1 MMQTQKAQQ
10 KSWKPP
16 KGGAAKVIQP
26 HIHGSGL
33 YRGSLHRRDKYEYQA
48 DEAARRILRGE
59 KGVARILTP
68 TPAASYKISA
78 STGQP
83 LPHDVRS
90 ELEEGFGAD
99 FSAVRIH
106 NDSYVDSAVRNEGAR
121 AFASGTDIYFAAGNY
136 DPSKEAGKELL
147 IHEVAHVLQQTA
159 RRNSNHLLQAVPVV
173 SNGAIQH
180 DLIENLFS
188 DFDVFTAPPTLEEVI
203 KRHLAEHQGDSELKK
218 HGEYLQ
224 ELLGEFKEDHP
235 AIAELIEKIQ
245 NPGFIEKTEYRALY
259 FDCLKGLKQYSAAME
274 MVENTLPPKTA
285 FGLIDFYKKKARGE
299 MAWLTS
305 EIDSEFMQA
314 VLNRISG
321 FPSSDWL
328 SGIVNSIKPYI
339 SSSNDKTHNV
349 RLQSR
354 VEKIFADEIRIAAT
368 SGNLIPN
375 ERFYVALAAFRYL
388 IRFIGKLP
396 VDRIKIMDQEETSDA
411 TKQITKSNLIEIARE
426 QSLPGEALELLR
438 MAEPEIIKAMHV
450 SQASLQQIKTEE
462 EKADQAGKDEGQTP
476 AAPGEVSTPETAAVS
491 EPPPEA
497 EETGEDI
504 VGVSAA
510 PVEEM
515 KPQPTFELPP
525 MPDTELSPEE
535 RAKLE
540 AEREKAAAAIEEATS
555 PGGTLDGYSE
565 APPSVMAAAQTTM
578 GEKIG
583 TQVQTEQQE
592 FESNIPEIVAETRGE
607 DEIEGVPE
615 LETGAKS
622 AGDLEGAAPPP
633 AEMPELSPTQDLGK
647 FDENNK
653 IVDFIKRFF
662 GLGDNEKAV
671 RNNLRDVETK
681 DRKVESSPGPPPEVP
696 LENDTDPKRVTDQ
709 QEQARQQTRDER
721 DQAMQ
726 EVVDGPGPEQVQVRE
741 LKAQAAVEPFEP
753 PEIKEM
759 VAAEGASEFTSRE
772 LPPEVTAKFDE
783 DYREQMTANMEEG
796 RQQVKQAETERDE
809 GRAQKLEKAEQ
820 ERDALANQADE
831 NQKKEVLHARETIQA
846 ERQATIEEQDK
857 AVADLEDEAEIKKT
871 ETQKDIDKKSK
882 ETNKDVIQKYDKAE
896 SDAKKEVS
904 KGEKDAEAERRKA
917 EKEAEN
923 KSWWEKAVDFVKKA
937 FAALTKVINA
947 IFDVVRAAINKVLD
961 AVKSVVKG
969 LIDLAASAIKGMIKV
984 FGEVLKGLVNT
995 LLADTFPGLAKKLNN
1010 AIDGAVETATK
1021 AVDAVA
1027 DTLKAGVDLV
1037 VGALQKGLNFVLNT
1051 FQAAVNIAVAVVEA
1065 AITGDWSGLVRK
1077 LIESTLRLLGISPE
1091 TFYSFVG
1098 KTADTLKIIIDAP
1111 GAFLGNC
1118 VDAVKKGFDLLADNF
1133 LKHLKASI
1141 IGWLTGSL
1149 GGDIQIPERFDLM
1162 GVLDLARQVMGLTW
1176 EWLRE
1181 KAVRLIGE
1189 KNVER
1194 LEFAFDYI
1202 KTLAQEGWGA
1212 LFEKI
1217 KEDLSTLKDF
1227 VLDKIKEFL
1236 AIEVIKA
1243 GIKWLVSLFNPVG
1256 ALVKL
1261 VMTMWNLYTFLR
1273 DQLSRI
1279 IEIVKSLVS
1288 GIDKIARGDTQ
1299 EAGEKV
1305 EGVLARLLP
1314 IAIDLVARLL
1324 DLGNVG
1330 KKVREIIKNIRKRI
1344 NKAADKLLNK
1354 IMKGFKKK
1362 GAEETDTGGAKE
1374 GAQAGQVKL
1383 GRAMT
1388 VTEPGGKIH
1397 TLSID
1402 VKGKDATIM
1411 LRSKP
1416 TTVKAWIKEFK
1427 TRAQNLKDDEKD
1439 KKKIIELIG
1448 QASAIQDTL
1457 DAASDKKVRKETPK
1471 NTTPILEQETK
1482 LRDTL
1487 ISLFQILGTAAEV
1500 PVEIRFKTQID
1511 SAHPLAK
1518 ASLIKA
1524 LQLNLDKWQS
1534 LPWKDIEKK
1543 LKEKTDP
1550 FHKPLLKIKNSYGE
1564 GMQKLISEKLK
1575 VLRQQ
1580 NALRQNESEQ
1590 KSIPD
1595 KNSEGKFISN
1605 TLVRKVHDGSGEQ
1618 YKNALMALRAALF
1631 DKSKQSAAVRS
1642 LDPALEQALKDY
1654 RGQDKADEDLVKE
1667 VSGKIISFLIAMA
1680 KGEAFGNISV
1690 NDWKTRIWG
1699 QRANRKWIMK
1709 RFRKSGGKHEW
1720 IPTDYVGEVIAHAHA
1735 VSTTE
1740 CEETAVR
1747 WVEFQDELRSP
1758 TKMLIFNPAKET
1770 YKVTVNRLRD
1780 ISDPAKKTKKDLT
1793 QAVPVLQGH
1802 TGAVYAPYSGN
1813 SYRDDNVPQT
1823 KGQKQW
1829 HDKLRAIFNT
1839 NKSNQNSSVA
1849 MKKVLSEIDT
1859 HVNDT
1864 LWEGNAA
1871 VLGAEGSR
1879 FEEYYESASGTTPDG
1894 VGFLITAAKG
1904 AEKQIKEDF
1913 NRAREAAKLD

>member
-1 MMQTQKAQQ
+1 MQMQKAQQ
-10 KSWKPP
+10 KSGKPP
-16 KGGAAKVIQP
+16 KSSSVKVIQP
-26 HIHGSGL
+26 HIHGSGF
-33 YRGSLHRRDKYEYQA
+33 YQGSAYRRDKYEKYEYQA
-48 DEAARRILRGE
+48 EEAVRRIMRGE
-59 KGVARILTP
+59 EGVARILTP
-68 TPAASYKISA
+68 TPAASFKISA
-78 STGQP
+78 STGWP
-83 LPHDVRS
+83 LPEDVRA
-90 ELEEGFGAD
+90 ELDKGFGAD
-99 FSAVRIH
+99 LRAVRIH
-106 NDSYVDSAVRNEGAR
+106 HDGYVDPAVKSEGAR
-121 AFASGTDIYFAAGNY
+121 AFASGADIYFAAGNY
-136 DPSKEAGKELL
+136 DPSKDAGKELL
-147 IHEVAHVLQQTA
+147 IHEVAHVLQQTG
-159 RRNSNHLLQAVPVV
+159 RRNSNHLLQAVSVV

-245 NPGFIEKTEYRALY
+245 NPGFIEKTEHRALY

-339 SSSNDKTHNV
+339 SSSNKKTHNV

-438 MAEPEIIKAMHV
+438 MAEPEIIRAMHV

-462 EKADQAGKDEGQTP
+462 EKAGQAGKEEGQTP
-476 AAPGEVSTPETAAVS
+476 AAPGEVSTLETAAAS
-491 EPPPEA
+491 EPPPET

-555 PGGTLDGYSE
+555 PGGTLDAYSE
-565 APPSVMAAAQTTM
+565 APPRVMAAAQTTM

-671 RNNLRDVETK
+671 RNNLRDMETK

-726 EVVDGPGPEQVQVRE
+726 EIVDGPGPEQVQVRE

-783 DYREQMTANMEEG
+783 DYREQMTSNMEEG

-809 GRAQKLEKAEQ
+809 GRAQKLGKAEQ

-831 NQKKEVLHARETIQA
+831 NQKKEVLHARKTIQA

-857 AVADLEDEAEIKKT
+857 AVADLEDETEIKKT

-882 ETNKDVIQKYDKAE
+882 ETNKDVTQKYDKAE

-947 IFDVVRAAINKVLD
+947 IFDVVRSAINKVLD

-969 LIDLAASAIKGMIKV
+969 LIDLAASALKGMIKV

-1010 AIDGAVETATK
+1010 AIDGAVEAATK

-1091 TFYSFVG
+1091 MFYSFVG

-1118 VDAVKKGFDLLADNF
+1118 VDAVKKGFDLFADNF
-1133 LKHLKASI
+1133 LKHLKAGI

-1149 GGDIQIPERFDLM
+1149 GGDIQIPKRFDLM
-1162 GVLDLARQVMGLTW
+1162 GVLDLARQIMGLTW
-1176 EWLRE
+1176 EWLRK

-1194 LEFAFDYI
+1194 IEFAFSYI
-1202 KTLAQEGWGA
+1202 ATLVQNGWSA
-1212 LFEKI
+1212 FFDQI
-1217 KEDLSTLKDF
+1217 KEGLSNVKDLVLGGIKDF
-1227 VLDKIKEFL
+1227 LVTR
-1236 AIEVIKA
+1236 VIKA
-1243 GIKWLVSLFNPVG
+1243 GIVWLVSLFNPVG

-1288 GIDKIARGDTQ
+1288 GIGKIARGVIQ
-1299 EAGEKV
+1299 EAGEKI
-1305 EGVLARLLP
+1305 EGVLLRLLP

-1324 DLGNVG
+1324 GLGNVG
-1330 KKVREIIKNIRKRI
+1330 KKVREIIGNIRKRI
-1344 NKAADKLLNK
+1344 DKAAEKLINK
-1354 IMKGFKKK
+1354 VMKRFKKK
-1362 GAEETDTGGAKE
+1362 GVEKPGAEEE
-1374 GAQAGQVKL
+1374 GEEAGKTQL
-1383 GRAMT
+1383 GKVMT
-1388 VTEPGGKIH
+1388 VTEPSGKIH

-1439 KKKIIELIG
+1439 KKKMAGQLIG
-1448 QASAIQDTL
+1448 KAMAIQKSL
-1457 DAASDKKVRKETPK
+1457 DAASDKESKKEKPK
-1471 NTTPILEQETK
+1471 NTPPILEQEIK
-1482 LRDTL
+1482 LRNTL
-1487 ISLFQILGTAAEV
+1487 ISLFKVFGTAEEA
-1500 PVEIRFKTQID
+1500 PVEDLFKTQID
-1511 SAHPLAK
+1511 LAHEQAKSPLV
-1518 ASLIKA
+1518 KA
-1524 LQLNLDKWQS
+1524 LQANLDKWQS
-1534 LPWKDIEKK
+1534 LPWNTIRGEIVNAQIN
-1543 LKEKTDP
+1543 P
-1550 FHKPLLKIKNSYGE
+1550 FYKPLLKSHSYG
-1564 GMQKLISEKLK
+1564 
-1575 VLRQQ
+1575 
-1580 NALRQNESEQ
+1580 
-1590 KSIPD
+1590 KSIQKVIGKKIESMPD
-1595 KNSEGKFISN
+1595 DDKQKITVNKDTFISN
-1605 TLVRKVHDGSGEQ
+1605 TLVNKIHNDGKDQ
-1618 YKNALMALRAALF
+1618 YKNALIALREALF
-1631 DKSKQSAAVRS
+1631 DKSKESAAISS
-1642 LDPALEQALKDY
+1642 LDAALKEAIKDY
-1654 RGQDKADEDLVKE
+1654 DGQQPDEDLIKE
-1667 VSGKIISFLIAMA
+1667 VSGKIIPFLTSMA
-1680 KGEAFGNISV
+1680 KGKAFGSISK
-1690 NDWKTRIWG
+1690 NDWGTRIWG
-1699 QRANRKWIMK
+1699 QKANRKWIME
-1709 RFRKSGGKHEW
+1709 RFRKSGGQHEW
-1720 IPTDYVGEVIAHAHA
+1720 IPTNYVGKVIAHAHE

-1740 CEETAVR
+1740 GEETAAR

-1780 ISDPAKKTKKDLT
+1780 ISDPAKKTKKDLK

-1829 HDKLRAIFNT
+1829 HDKLRAIFDT
-1839 NKSNQNSSVA
+1839 NKSNQNSGAA
-1849 MKKVLSEIDT
+1849 MKNVLDEIDG
-1859 HVNDT
+1859 HVKKT
-1864 LWEGNAA
+1864 LWEGNAT
-1871 VLGAEGSR
+1871 VLEAKGNR
-1879 FEEYYESASGTTPDG
+1879 FEEYYKSASGTTPDG
-1894 VGFLITAAKG
+1894 VGFLIEAAKG
-1904 AEKQIKEDF
+1904 AKKQIKKDF
-1913 NRAREAAKLD
+1913 SDAKKAVGI